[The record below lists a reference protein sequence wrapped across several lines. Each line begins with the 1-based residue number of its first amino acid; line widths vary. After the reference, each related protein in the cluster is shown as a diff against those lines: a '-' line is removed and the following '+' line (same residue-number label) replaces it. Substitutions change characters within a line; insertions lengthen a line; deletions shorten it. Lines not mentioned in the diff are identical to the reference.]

1 MNLNSILSNALTKFT
16 RCLSIT
22 WSEECCKGSKP
33 VAPRPLLPA
42 LVIFPYLLVILI
54 ILSYVALLTW
64 LAADWPQW
72 FHLVLSCKDPVPTLL
87 PYKFIVFQNLI
98 VSACTA
104 GLGGTVFMI
113 REFYIRFA
121 YGQKRGDEPEEYLQT
136 REITRFILLPF
147 SSIIL
152 GPVSYAL
159 VKTGAVTLAGSSAAR
174 EIPVLNCVT
183 LSFILGFTYHDTL
196 KALSDLSKRIFIVN
210 MTNDTKKP

>member
-16 RCLSIT
+16 RCLSVT
-22 WSEECCKGSKP
+22 WCEECCKGSKP
-33 VAPRPLLPA
+33 AAPRPLLPA
-42 LVIFPYLLVILI
+42 LVIFPCLLALLI

-72 FHLVLSCKDPVPTLL
+72 FHLVLPCKSSVPTLL
-87 PYKFIVFQNLI
+87 PHKFIVFQSLI

-121 YGQKRGDEPEEYLQT
+121 YGQKKGDEPEEYLQT
-136 REITRFILLPF
+136 REISRFLLLPF
-147 SSIIL
+147 SSIVL

-174 EIPVLNCVT
+174 EISVLSSAA

-196 KALSDLSKRIFIVN
+196 NALSHLSKRIFTVN
-210 MTNDTKKP
+210 MTNDRKRP